1 MATPYFTAHRNLEP
15 TQDYGQ
21 ACSTG
26 TMLAGQ
32 FAQYLRDN
40 PLRAGDNRLGLV
52 VESLAKLAEARD
64 GSHGYLVGFCAEL
77 EAMILRGAMT
87 CDPIGAAIGTN
98 ARYAAIQQRAEEH
111 AAHEV
116 GPKYE

>member
-15 TQDYGQ
+15 TQDYVQ

-32 FAQYLRDN
+32 FGQYLRSA
-40 PLRAGDNRLGLV
+40 PSRAGDNRLGEV
-52 VESLAKLAEARD
+52 VESLAKLAESRD
-64 GSHGYLVGFCAEL
+64 GSHGYLVGFCSQL
-77 EAMILRGAMT
+77 ETMILRGAMT
-87 CDPIGAAIGTN
+87 CDPIGAAMGAN
-98 ARYAAIQQRAEEH
+98 ARTAAILQRAEEH
-111 AAHEV
+111 AKYEV